1 MKGELRE
8 GKGAVGSIHGCVG
21 WGGEL
26 QGRDAK
32 GSVQLWREEGARRG
46 AKGDEGG
53 CAA

>member
-1 MKGELRE
+1 MRE
-8 GKGAVGSIHGCVG
+8 GKEAVGSIHVCVG
-21 WGGEL
+21 WDGEL

-32 GSVQLWREEGARRG
+32 GSVQLGREERTRRG